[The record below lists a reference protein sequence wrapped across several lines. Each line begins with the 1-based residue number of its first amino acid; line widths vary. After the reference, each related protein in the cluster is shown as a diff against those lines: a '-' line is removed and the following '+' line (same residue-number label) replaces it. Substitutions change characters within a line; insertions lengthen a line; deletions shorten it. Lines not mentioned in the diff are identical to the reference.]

1 MSNYSDS
8 SFDASNANSSWYKAL
23 HSIAPKSSVLDIGCS
38 SGNFGAELT
47 ARRGC
52 VVDGIEV
59 EPRDAKAA
67 QKKLRKVYILD
78 IEKDDLSLIK
88 ERYDVIYF
96 GDVIEHLVKPIET
109 LSRIRPLLKNDGMIL
124 FSIPNMA
131 HISVRLALLRGD
143 FEYTQTG
150 LLDKTHIHFYDQHEV
165 ERVFNEAGYEITNL
179 EFIKKDYP
187 RELLDKELKKI
198 GLNSTGKFYNLAAKP
213 DASAFQFVGRAE
225 PAKVRHHKLAEF
237 GPIDMFDSF
246 YENTKLGYERQIEEL
261 KKELEKTRR
270 DLERTRQDVES
281 TQKEL
286 RYKVEHPY
294 RSVAG
299 HVKRKVK
306 SKSSGAA

>member
-1 MSNYSDS
+1 
-8 SFDASNANSSWYKAL
+8 
-23 HSIAPKSSVLDIGCS
+23 VLDIGCS

-52 VVDGIEV
+52 IVDGIEV

-67 QKKLRKVYILD
+67 EKKLRRVYLLD
-78 IEKDDLSLIK
+78 IEKNDLSPIK
-88 ERYDVIYF
+88 EKYDVIYF
-96 GDVIEHLVKPIET
+96 GDVIEHLVKPIEA
-109 LSRIRPLLKNDGMIL
+109 LKHVKPLLKNNGMIL

-131 HISVRLALLRGD
+131 HISVRLALLRGN
-143 FEYTQTG
+143 FEYTETG

-165 ERVFNEAGYEITNL
+165 ERVFNEAGYAITNL

-187 RELLDKELKKI
+187 REFLDKELKEM
-198 GLNSTGKFYNLAAKP
+198 GLTPTEKFYNLAVKP
-213 DASAFQFVGRAE
+213 DASAFQFVGRAK
-225 PAKVRHHKLAEF
+225 PATVKHHRLAEF

-246 YENTKLGYERQIEEL
+246 YENTKLGYERQIKEL
-261 KKELEKTRR
+261 KKELEKTR
-270 DLERTRQDVES
+270 QDVERTKQNVES
-281 TQKEL
+281 AQKEL